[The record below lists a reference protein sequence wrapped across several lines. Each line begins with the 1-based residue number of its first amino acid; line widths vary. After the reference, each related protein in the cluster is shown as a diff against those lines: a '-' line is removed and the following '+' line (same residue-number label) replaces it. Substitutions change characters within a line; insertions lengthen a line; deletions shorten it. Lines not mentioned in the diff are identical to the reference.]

1 MIPKGKLLALLLAF
15 TAVGGLAATGAFTT
29 VQAER
34 TAEVST
40 AGDSNALVQIEPAS
54 GTEFADTGSNDNEVQ
69 IDLDGNENT
78 DQDPGGVN
86 IDAQTLDDGVLT
98 VTNNGN
104 GPVTISA
111 TAATSS
117 DATIEFYVADSE
129 VVDGTT
135 EEGTTL
141 KNSDVSNVP
150 TSSSGNRYIVNSQG
164 NGITINSG
172 NSVTLGLYIS
182 VADSFSDGSNVQ
194 LFDGDDPVTITADA
208 TTDPNGNL
216 NATT

>member
-34 TAEVST
+34 TATVST
-40 AGDSNALVQIEPAS
+40 AGDDTALLQIKPAT
-54 GTEFADTGSNDNEVQ
+54 GTEFASSTGDEVQ
-69 IDLDGNENT
+69 IDLSGNANS
-78 DQDPGGVN
+78 PGGVN
-86 IDAQTLDDGVLT
+86 LDAQTLDDGVLT

-111 TAATSS
+111 TATEASGPS
-117 DATIEFYVADSE
+117 ATIEFYVADSE
-129 VVDGTT
+129 VASGTTSDGTT
-135 EEGTTL
+135 LSASGSIT
-141 KNSDVSNVP
+141 SSVP
-150 TSSSGNRYIVNSQG
+150 SSSSGDRYIVNSQSD
-164 NGITINSG
+164 GITINSG

-182 VADSFSDGSNVQ
+182 VPDSVSGDPE
-194 LFDGDDPVTITADA
+194 LFDDSGDAVTITADA
-208 TTDPNGNL
+208 TTDPSTNL